1 MSIFVSLRLLVAT
14 HEVPVGEVDG
24 EPNEENYDNCHDGHD
39 ELELYARTVSV
50 ALTIMTAS
58 TLALLGLS
66 SRYRAYFISAQERL
80 AVAWYRAIV

>member
-24 EPNEENYDNCHDGHD
+24 EPNEENYDNRHDGHD

-50 ALTIMTAS
+50 ALAIMTAS
-58 TLALLGLS
+58 TLALLGLAALYS
-66 SRYRAYFISAQERL
+66 AYFIGTEEGL
-80 AVAWYRAIV
+80 AVA